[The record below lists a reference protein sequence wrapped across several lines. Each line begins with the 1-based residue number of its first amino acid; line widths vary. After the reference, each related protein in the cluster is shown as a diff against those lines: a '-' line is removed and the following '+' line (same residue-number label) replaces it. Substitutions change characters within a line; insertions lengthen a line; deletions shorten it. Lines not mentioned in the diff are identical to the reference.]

1 MDPHETV
8 ATIRLAGI
16 KALLEREGFIMASLM
31 LRKGQVALQ
40 KLRDSY
46 PLPEEYKWDVLDHP
60 HLDIYT
66 VSLRKTKVPFGTP
79 PVSSFDV
86 VIVGKPE

>member
-8 ATIRLAGI
+8 AVIRLAGI

-31 LRKGQVALQ
+31 LGNAQVALQ

-46 PLPEEYKWDVLDHP
+46 PLPEEYKWDVLGHP
-60 HLDIYT
+60 SFGIYT
-66 VSLRKTKVPFGTP
+66 VTLKKTRVPFGTP
-79 PVSSFDV
+79 SVSSFDV
-86 VIVGKPE
+86 VVVGKPE